1 MSEPKVYT
9 DKRFEDLY
17 ESAKRM
23 WVSNEG
29 DPEDFDWE
37 CLALEI
43 EDLSNHKVHD
53 GRNDYYHFSLNRAV
67 QTLRNKIN
75 GNSRVSYN
83 YPTNMEI
90 AERIRKYYDKQRGQM
105 QVTPPEGYKAVP
117 IEKIQ
122 GCPKV
127 DEKECAQA
135 MGIEESSDDEADN
148 ANEDWYEAL
157 KKA

>member
-1 MSEPKVYT
+1 
-9 DKRFEDLY
+9 
-17 ESAKRM
+17 
-23 WVSNEG
+23 
-29 DPEDFDWE
+29 
-37 CLALEI
+37 
-43 EDLSNHKVHD
+43 
-53 GRNDYYHFSLNRAV
+53 
-67 QTLRNKIN
+67 
-75 GNSRVSYN
+75 
-83 YPTNMEI
+83 MEI

-105 QVTPPEGYKAVP
+105 QVTPSEGYKTVP